1 MTDNIKNIEIF
12 RPKDFE
18 PENHFYTK
26 VLNAQLHPL
35 VSYFYHLDNERIA
48 QRFCHLNP
56 QVNSTALKELLQ
68 HKTKRFHWGGSDLFY
83 TTTKSGNRKVV
94 VIETN
99 SCPSGQKSMPLRD
112 ENIEQGGYHVLM
124 TECFKRVL
132 EEKSCVE
139 GALAVV
145 YDKNY
150 MEASGYAATMADV
163 FNEEV
168 FLVPLHQK
176 RGDDLSKFED
186 GVLKVKIDGSWRPI
200 RGALRYVTQRPWNR
214 IPLISKTVI
223 LNPVIACLAGGR
235 NKLVAS
241 KAYELF
247 NAQYAEHGLAI
258 QFPETVKDL
267 NKEETKLWVER
278 FDYLAVIKVPYSN
291 AGQGV
296 YTISNK
302 KEFEEFLEIDFPYE
316 QFIVQ
321 SLIAP
326 RDWYPDLTDNKYF
339 HVGTFPNKRGEI
351 FVADLRMMV
360 VNRPNIGFCPV
371 ATYARKA
378 KAPLT
383 SQLPSDSW
391 DMLGTNL
398 SIKLGED
405 KWDSDSKRLM
415 LMDRRDFNTLGM
427 GLDDLLEGYIQT
439 VASLVSIDKLCAKL
453 LAGDKFN
460 HDLFASLNNDQT
472 LLEELYNG

>member
-1 MTDNIKNIEIF
+1 MDIIKRF
-12 RPKDFE
+12 SPHDFD

-35 VSYFYHLDNERIA
+35 VSYFYNLGNDRIA
-48 QRFCHLNP
+48 QRYCHLNP
-56 QVNSTALKELLQ
+56 QVDRKALDRLLNY
-68 HKTKRFHWGGSDLFY
+68 KTSHFHWGGSDLFY
-83 TTTKSGNRKVV
+83 TTTKTGNRKVV

-99 SCPSGQKSMPLRD
+99 SCPSGQKSMPLAN
-112 ENIEQGGYHVLM
+112 ENIEQGGYHTLI
-124 TECFKRVL
+124 TQCFKNQL
-132 EEKSCVE
+132 ERSLKTE
-139 GALAVV
+139 GGLAVL

-163 FNEEV
+163 FDEEV
-168 FLVPLHQK
+168 FLVPLMSDEKNEHI
-176 RGDDLSKFED
+176 KFDD
-186 GVLKVKIDGSWRPI
+186 GVLNVFVDNEWRPI
-200 RGALRYVTQRPWNR
+200 RGALRYVTQRPWSR
-214 IPLISKTVI
+214 IPLVSKTLI

-247 NAQYAEHGLAI
+247 NAQHAEFGI
-258 QFPETVKDL
+258 GINFPETVKDL

-302 KEFEEFLEIDFPYE
+302 EEFEEFLKIDFPYE

-326 RDWYPDLTDNKYF
+326 RDWYPRLTDNKFF
-339 HVGTFPNKRGEI
+339 HVGTFPNKRNEI

-360 VNRPNIGFCPV
+360 INNDKTGFSPI
-371 ATYARKA
+371 ATYARRA

-383 SQLPSDSW
+383 DTLPENSW

-398 SIKLGED
+398 SIKLSNNE
-405 KWDSDSKRLM
+405 WSSDSKRLM
-415 LMDRRDFNTLGM
+415 LVDRKEFNTLGL
-427 GLDDLLEGYIQT
+427 GLDDMIEAYIQSALSV
-439 VASLVSIDKLCAKL
+439 VAIDKICEQL
-453 LAGDKFN
+453 LSDDKFN
-460 HDLFASLNNDQT
+460 EDLFTSLNNDKV
-472 LLEELYNG
+472 LLEEFYNG